1 MAANVFM
8 VIAYSDWSQAADLVA
23 ASSFSR
29 CALAKLSKL
38 GNFLAKFSKL
48 GNFLA
53 KLNGIGNF
61 LIALRKHKRCL
72 QFEENVCCCR
82 LPTHAA
88 AQPCRCAG
96 EDSHELQEKPHSS
109 QKLGGA
115 VATGAGGGLEV
126 LQTVSSMA

>member
-1 MAANVFM
+1 MAANAFM
-8 VIAYSDWSQAADLVA
+8 VIAYSAWSQAADLIA

-29 CALAKLSKL
+29 CA
-38 GNFLAKFSKL
+38 LAKFSKL

-53 KLNGIGNF
+53 KLNGLGNF

-88 AQPCRCAG
+88 AQQCRCAG

-115 VATGAGGGLEV
+115 VTTGAGGGLEV